1 MNNRDDMMILPGG
14 SRDPFVI
21 AEIGVNHDGDPDRAV
36 ELVDHAAAAGADA
49 VKFQWFEAARLV
61 SNSAGLAAYQREAG
75 EEDVGAMLQ
84 RLELDPDAMER
95 VVQRAR
101 HHGLLAVV
109 TAFSAELVPEAARLD
124 WDLFKTASPDLVNRP
139 LLEALAGVGRPMIL
153 STGGGTMKEVQTALD
168 WVKPVRCALL
178 HCVSSYPTPPDQA
191 ALGGIKALANR
202 FRVPVGYSDHTS
214 GWETG
219 GLAVACGATILEK
232 HLTWNVQAPGPDH
245 AASLPPDLFGRYVDF
260 ARSSA
265 RMVGEAVKE
274 VLPIEMEVRANARQ
288 SVAAVRDLEIGDRL
302 EPADLTTM
310 RPGHGIKPAAM
321 PELLGR
327 RLVRP
332 VRGGA
337 LIMPE
342 DLASSETCP

>member
-1 MNNRDDMMILPGG
+1 MNKRDDIMTLPGG

-21 AEIGVNHDGDPDRAV
+21 AEIGVNHDGDSDRAV

-49 VKFQWFEAARLV
+49 IKVQWFEAERLV
-61 SNSAGLAAYQREAG
+61 SRSAGLASYQREAG
-75 EEDVGAMLQ
+75 ELNVGDMLQ
-84 RLELDPDAMER
+84 RLELDADAMDR
-95 VVQRAR
+95 VIHRAR

-109 TAFSAELVPEAARLD
+109 SVFSAELVPEAARLD

-139 LLEALAGVGRPMIL
+139 LLEAIADLDRPMIL
-153 STGGGTMKEVQTALD
+153 STGGGTMEEIDAALN
-168 WVKPVRCALL
+168 WIRPVRCALL
-178 HCVSSYPTPPDQA
+178 HCVSSYPTPPQQA
-191 ALGGIKALANR
+191 ALGGIKALAER

-245 AASLPPDLFGRYVDF
+245 AASLPPDLFGRYVEF

-265 RMVGEAVKE
+265 VMVGETVKA
-274 VLPIEMEVRANARQ
+274 VLPIETEVRENARQ

-302 EPADLTTM
+302 EAADLTTM

-321 PELLGR
+321 PGLLGR
-327 RLVRP
+327 RLARP
-332 VRGGA
+332 VRSGD
-337 LIMPE
+337 LILPE
-342 DLASSETCP
+342 DLATSEKCT